1 MFKSKPSIVATAV
14 LLSLGLSACGGS
26 SNKTPEVV
34 NVAPTAVVLSAN
46 TLAENAVAAEIG
58 SLTTTDTAGDT
69 HTYTV
74 SDDRFEVVGGMLKLK
89 ADMSIDFEATAQVVL
104 TVTSTDNGGLSK
116 AQELTI
122 DVTDLVDT
130 YKFASQVTDG
140 ESSVS
145 YGGQI
150 ARQVLIM
157 QLTSYIGSL
166 EKGQEINFDDKA
178 AVVAK
183 LMSLY
188 AGSAQDWEDGQVDTV
203 VDFGLDLPTK
213 QKTIGEI
220 SSSHKNLQ
228 GKIAGSDLKGQTNDW
243 TKDLV
248 GWNAKG
254 SVTPDGLVQVFFG
267 MIADNVQS
275 EINGTERFDVNGAVI
290 TKFYITENGLDLK
303 QLTQKFLLGAI
314 NFSQGTDDYLDNNYD
329 GKGLLSDNIGGDKDG
344 AKAYTAL
351 EHSFD
356 EGFGYFGAARNY
368 NDYTDLEARAQSGRD
383 GWSKGYNDLNG
394 DGMIDLTAEYNFG
407 NSTNAAK
414 RDVGSASNSNPTD
427 LTTEAFDAFLKG
439 RTIINEGV
447 GVAFTGA
454 KVTELEEQAALAVMA
469 WEKAISA
476 TIIHYI
482 NEVIEKDLAA
492 IGTDAFSFSDLAKHW
507 SELKGF
513 SLNLQFNPKSPVKA
527 VKFAKLQELIGMEPA
542 LVKAD
547 VAAYQTKL
555 EEARDILKAAYGFDA
570 ENVTKW

>member
-513 SLNLQFNPKSPVKA
+513 SLNLQFNPKSPVTA